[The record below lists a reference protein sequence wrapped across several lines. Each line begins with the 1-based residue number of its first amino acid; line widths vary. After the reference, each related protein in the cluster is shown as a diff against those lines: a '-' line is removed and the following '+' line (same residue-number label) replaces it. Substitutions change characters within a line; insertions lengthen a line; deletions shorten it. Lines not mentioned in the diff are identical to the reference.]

1 VSEHLREPRY
11 SPGSSWDA
19 DGKIRIEMGLAYPI
33 DADREFDT
41 RTTEA
46 PADLMAALDEYL
58 GVMAT
63 FMRANR
69 DKSRVG
75 LTAGGQAM
83 MRPDE
88 GPRCSSR
95 SPSSPRPRRPTPSGG
110 RSARRFSK
118 RFALD
123 NYKPGVF
130 RVQREC
136 EAVAEN
142 KNQAEA
148 MPRDERGPAHEN
160 LTRAGRGAYRS
171 RMRRRR
177 SRSRFEARGV

>member
-1 VSEHLREPRY
+1 
-11 SPGSSWDA
+11 
-19 DGKIRIEMGLAYPI
+19 MGLAYPI

-75 LTAGGQAM
+75 LTAGGQAL

-88 GPRCSSR
+88 GSGEQTARAEQGRRQASR
-95 SPSSPRPRRPTPSGG
+95 SG
-110 RSARRFSK
+110 
-118 RFALD
+118 
-123 NYKPGVF
+123 
-130 RVQREC
+130 
-136 EAVAEN
+136 
-142 KNQAEA
+142 
-148 MPRDERGPAHEN
+148 
-160 LTRAGRGAYRS
+160 
-171 RMRRRR
+171 
-177 SRSRFEARGV
+177 

>member
-1 VSEHLREPRY
+1 PVPGSREARCRPSERRDEHLREPRY
-11 SPGSSWDA
+11 SPGSSWGA
-19 DGKIRIEMGLAYPI
+19 DGKMRIEMGLAYPI

-63 FMRANR
+63 FRRANR

-95 SPSSPRPRRPTPSGG
+95 S
-110 RSARRFSK
+110 
-118 RFALD
+118 
-123 NYKPGVF
+123 
-130 RVQREC
+130 
-136 EAVAEN
+136 
-142 KNQAEA
+142 
-148 MPRDERGPAHEN
+148 
-160 LTRAGRGAYRS
+160 
-171 RMRRRR
+171 
-177 SRSRFEARGV
+177 